1 MEDRS
6 RKRPVVRHARASAG
20 CAGPVFLVGGS
31 GHMAVRFAPV
41 LGGAQRGRC
50 WWGGRSRPPAPPS
63 AGEHVLMGTGKN
75 SGSPAQPYACRGRG
89 AEGFVFSSG
98 VSYLPVRT
106 GRTVCIASDHGDA
119 LPRQLLANGSM
130 PDKGRNASWN
140 GEKRFV
146 FQRGRVAGRPSRQA
160 AAPCRQPVSDGA
172 VCDTKAMFRKLLPQD
187 ERWRLVVPKRRCA
200 G

>member
-89 AEGFVFSSG
+89 AEGFVFTSG
-98 VSYLPVRT
+98 ESYLPVRT

-140 GEKRFV
+140 GEKRFP
-146 FQRGRVAGRPSRQA
+146 AGESGGASFPAGSGSMPSTCQ
-160 AAPCRQPVSDGA
+160 
-172 VCDTKAMFRKLLPQD
+172 
-187 ERWRLVVPKRRCA
+187 RWRGMRY
-200 G
+200 